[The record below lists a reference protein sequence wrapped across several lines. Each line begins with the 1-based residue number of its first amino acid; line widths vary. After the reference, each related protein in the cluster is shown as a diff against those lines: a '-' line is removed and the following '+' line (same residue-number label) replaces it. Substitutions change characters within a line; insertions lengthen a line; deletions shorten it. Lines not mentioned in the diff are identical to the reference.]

1 MPKVLLK
8 DVVARIKDKVDKD
21 NTDLKYYIG
30 GEHFDSGEIQITKK
44 GIIKE
49 STIGPAF
56 HMRFQ
61 PGDVL
66 LMSRNPHLRKAGIVD
81 FEGICSDVSYVCRTK
96 DENVLMQRFIPFI
109 FQTDHFWKFAEEN
122 KKGSTNFF
130 LNWSDFE
137 KYEFELPQI
146 DEQKKLCEMMW
157 AFEDTKSAYKDLLLQ
172 TDELVKSQFIEM
184 FGDPIENEKGWRTIP
199 LLQTGKCK
207 NGMNYSSKDCGV
219 EMHCLG
225 VADFQD
231 NAVIDDMSV
240 LPMVSLKE
248 SSNTD
253 YLLQNGDIV
262 FVRSNGNRA
271 LVGRSV
277 VVYPGDEPV
286 VYSGFCIRYRKE
298 REELLTDYLL
308 RFFKT
313 DSVRAKMA
321 GRGANIQNLNQQIL
335 AALNIPIPPIEM
347 QKEFSVFVKQSDKSK
362 FISFKSQFIEM
373 FGDPDNNS
381 KNWPLVSLKD
391 CLVAI
396 DSGKSITC
404 ENYPRTGDLPAIL
417 KLSAVTYGEY
427 QPEENKQLP
436 LAEQFIKEAEVH
448 VGDLLFSRKN
458 TLEYVGMTAFVKQT
472 PPKLMMPDLIFRLVP
487 QENVRPQYLHQLINH
502 PMYRGTISG
511 LANGSAGSMPNI
523 SKQKLNNLA
532 IPLPPVELQM
542 EIEPFIEQSDKSK

>member
-184 FGDPIENEKGWRTIP
+184 FDGKGYSVVNASLFMTNMRNGLSPSKKGTYYEKVLTLSAITQGGFDPEAW
-199 LLQTGKCK
+199 
-207 NGMNYSSKDCGV
+207 KDGV
-219 EMHCLG
+219 
-225 VADFQD
+225 F
-231 NAVIDDMSV
+231 DDCPPEDKRIRAFEFYMCR
-240 LPMVSLKE
+240 
-248 SSNTD
+248 
-253 YLLQNGDIV
+253 G
-262 FVRSNGNRA
+262 NGNRT
-271 LVGRSV
+271 LVGTA
-277 VVYPGDEPV
+277 VYTEENYPDLVFPDTVIAAHIDTEKVLLP
-286 VYSGFCIRYRKE
+286 YLHIAWKMPAIRE
-298 REELLTDYLL
+298 QIEENARTTNGTY
-308 RFFKT
+308 KINQK
-313 DSVRAKMA
+313 VIA
-321 GRGANIQNLNQQIL
+321 GIEIIL
-335 AALNIPIPPIEM
+335 PSIEK
-347 QKEFSVFVKQSDKSK
+347 QKEFVT
-362 FISFKSQFIEM
+362 
-373 FGDPDNNS
+373 
-381 KNWPLVSLKD
+381 LV
-391 CLVAI
+391 
-396 DSGKSITC
+396 
-404 ENYPRTGDLPAIL
+404 
-417 KLSAVTYGEY
+417 
-427 QPEENKQLP
+427 
-436 LAEQFIKEAEVH
+436 
-448 VGDLLFSRKN
+448 
-458 TLEYVGMTAFVKQT
+458 
-472 PPKLMMPDLIFRLVP
+472 
-487 QENVRPQYLHQLINH
+487 
-502 PMYRGTISG
+502 
-511 LANGSAGSMPNI
+511 
-523 SKQKLNNLA
+523 
-532 IPLPPVELQM
+532 
-542 EIEPFIEQSDKSK
+542 EQSDKSK